1 MLPAATRERPG
12 LHSFTA
18 HQVRTDNA
26 MPVRR
31 ARETFAQLKY
41 PGGRVG
47 LVTGADVLAA
57 EGLAFT
63 FVAKGGVV
71 LSAMSGHGFVIRKAR
86 GGGLSEPLPE

>member
-1 MLPAATRERPG
+1 MQ
-12 LHSFTA
+12 LHSC
-18 HQVRTDNA
+18 NA
-26 MPVRR
+26 PRECIPLRR

-86 GGGLSEPLPE
+86 RGSLSEPPPELAGSPMPV